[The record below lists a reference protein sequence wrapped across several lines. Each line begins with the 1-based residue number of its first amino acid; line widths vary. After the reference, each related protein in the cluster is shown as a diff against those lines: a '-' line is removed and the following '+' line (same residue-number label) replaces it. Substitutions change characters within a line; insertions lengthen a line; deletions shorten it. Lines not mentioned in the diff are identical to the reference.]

1 MRVKFGLTRLR
12 RLNVYRQTIGP
23 ARGLIDKR
31 AKAARGVVV
40 VERAQSPDAELN
52 IITCAADAEREL
64 APPHVGVVTHSG
76 VRKVK
81 VGSHVLFNPEHGKHL
96 HTIDG
101 DRAIIFGR
109 AVGLTAKNRAQ
120 VVRVPFSFSIL
131 GEVDMTQDY
140 PVTRIF
146 GTTILVESLPVTTQT
161 KNGILLPDRVQYG
174 TSQGTVVMI
183 GDDVRDVKV
192 GDIIMYMASSR
203 ETLDI
208 NPIGFKDGTRRFMMD
223 EASVLLVL

>member
-1 MRVKFGLTRLR
+1 
-12 RLNVYRQTIGP
+12 
-23 ARGLIDKR
+23 
-31 AKAARGVVV
+31 
-40 VERAQSPDAELN
+40 
-52 IITCAADAEREL
+52 
-64 APPHVGVVTHSG
+64 
-76 VRKVK
+76 
-81 VGSHVLFNPEHGKHL
+81 
-96 HTIDG
+96 
-101 DRAIIFGR
+101 
-109 AVGLTAKNRAQ
+109 
-120 VVRVPFSFSIL
+120 
-131 GEVDMTQDY
+131 MTQDY